1 MSSDNKF
8 TKRKGSSKQTKTLN
22 EIYESDPELLEFYKT
37 NLLEPGWAGELAPYE
52 LAYIKSQ
59 LMKSPRLRKRWGF
72 RPSAKRISEK
82 RIREVARNG
91 L

>member
-1 MSSDNKF
+1 MSGDSKLA
-8 TKRKGSSKQTKTLN
+8 KREDSSKKMKN
-22 EIYESDPELLEFYKT
+22 IEEVYKNDPELLEFYKT
-37 NLLEPGWAGELAPYE
+37 NLLVPGWPGELDPNE
-52 LAYIKSQ
+52 LAHIKSQ